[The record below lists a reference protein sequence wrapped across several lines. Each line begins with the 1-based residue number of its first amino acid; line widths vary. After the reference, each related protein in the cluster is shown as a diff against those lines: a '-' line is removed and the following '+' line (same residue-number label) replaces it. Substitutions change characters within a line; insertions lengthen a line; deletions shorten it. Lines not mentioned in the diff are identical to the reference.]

1 MSTEKGAM
9 DNKPAT
15 LNSVTRIPGSIGWG
29 IERKHLVKE
38 NVLLTDDMSAK
49 FPIAKNHVT
58 SFDKNKAAM
67 F

>member
-49 FPIAKNHVT
+49 FPIAKNHVM